1 MCIGEVYKIMKF
13 RIFKYL
19 NIMLLI
25 LMFCNTAS
33 AVNFYKKDDISTD
46 SVVLYNTDLDKEVFS
61 KNADKKRSMAS
72 TTKIMTYIIVAENVA
87 DLDNTN
93 IVVSKEIFGNL
104 ENDVAMADLKDGD
117 VLTVNQLLNCL
128 MVPSGGDA
136 ALVLANYVGG
146 GSVEKFVEMMNNKA
160 QELGCTN
167 THFSNPHGL
176 YDEQHYST
184 ANDMYKI
191 TKYAI
196 KQQRFMDICSKSE
209 SAVFSDDR
217 KPLITTNKMIDK
229 VRGRKYYYEYARGIK
244 TGYLDE
250 AGYCL
255 ISTASK
261 EGTTYMCVALGAP
274 SFDSDGNKIEDNMA
288 MLDSKKLYEWAFS
301 SLKLKPLA
309 DAKKMLGQTGLNL
322 AWKKDNLLLFPEKSV
337 YTILPTD
344 FDMSS
349 IKLEL
354 NVPESLDAPVE
365 TGDLIGNAV
374 FMYEG
379 EKLAEI
385 NVVSGETVPK
395 SWFLLIVR
403 TIKNILFSKVFLTCF
418 TLFLIMS
425 VWYVVVTIKKN
436 MNRKNR
442 KRRNTKKYN
451 DRPKHQKHR

>member
-1 MCIGEVYKIMKF
+1 M
-13 RIFKYL
+13 
-19 NIMLLI
+19 
-25 LMFCNTAS
+25 
-33 AVNFYKKDDISTD
+33 
-46 SVVLYNTDLDKEVFS
+46 
-61 KNADKKRSMAS
+61 
-72 TTKIMTYIIVAENVA
+72 
-87 DLDNTN
+87 
-93 IVVSKEIFGNL
+93 
-104 ENDVAMADLKDGD
+104 
-117 VLTVNQLLNCL
+117 
-128 MVPSGGDA
+128 
-136 ALVLANYVGG
+136 
-146 GSVEKFVEMMNNKA
+146 
-160 QELGCTN
+160 
-167 THFSNPHGL
+167 
-176 YDEQHYST
+176 
-184 ANDMYKI
+184 
-191 TKYAI
+191 
-196 KQQRFMDICSKSE
+196 
-209 SAVFSDDR
+209 
-217 KPLITTNKMIDK
+217 
-229 VRGRKYYYEYARGIK
+229 
-244 TGYLDE
+244 
-250 AGYCL
+250 
-255 ISTASK
+255 
-261 EGTTYMCVALGAP
+261 
-274 SFDSDGNKIEDNMA
+274 
-288 MLDSKKLYEWAFS
+288 
-301 SLKLKPLA
+301 KPLA

-403 TIKNILFSKVFLTCF
+403 TIKNILFSKVFLICF